1 MPQVSEETTWTPVI
15 ARLGTESPCWPAE
28 KSSNS
33 SSSLLPSGLPCLGGD
48 WKGRGR
54 VVARRETGRKNR
66 HFLRPPGLLKRRQSH
81 SCLSSSETS
90 GSLMQDLGD
99 RAHHCQHTSVCDPG
113 YPREGL
119 ASVFVYPFNSSL
131 FNSSNSRGLEKVR
144 LPWGATL
151 FFARLPHGLGS
162 PFSCCTEPRM

>member
-1 MPQVSEETTWTPVI
+1 MPQFSEETTWTPVV
-15 ARLGTESPCWPAE
+15 ARLGTESPCWPVE

-33 SSSLLPSGLPCLGGD
+33 SSNLLPSGLPCLGRD

-81 SCLSSSETS
+81 SCLSSSGTS
-90 GSLMQDLGD
+90 GSLMQGLGD

-131 FNSSNSRGLEKVR
+131 YASPEVWRRLGYLGELPYSSLAC
-144 LPWGATL
+144 LTA
-151 FFARLPHGLGS
+151 
-162 PFSCCTEPRM
+162 